1 MVITHSDISL
11 VPVVHYGSVPNLDV
25 EENQDVLEEIEGR
38 SINVNQDFAFFWLR
52 NRYILRPTSLA
63 HSTFRHGRLT
73 SLSDLDEH
81 ALLLGK
87 LSL

>member
-38 SINVNQDFAFFWLR
+38 SINVNQDFTFFWLR
-52 NRYILRPTSLA
+52 NRDIL
-63 HSTFRHGRLT
+63 
-73 SLSDLDEH
+73 
-81 ALLLGK
+81 
-87 LSL
+87 

>member
-1 MVITHSDISL
+1 VTHSGIS
-11 VPVVHYGSVPNLDV
+11 PVLAVHL
-25 EENQDVLEEIEGR
+25 NQPPKPLTLTVDKDVLEEIEGR
-38 SINVNQDFAFFWLR
+38 SINVNQDLTFFWLW
-52 NRYILRPTSLA
+52 NRDILRSTSLA